1 MPLPE
6 YLSSNET
13 KEREHCV
20 DTSYVQRGDLDEEPS
35 CKREVASPLHDLEDE
50 RKEDNVVGGEESEN
64 GSNTSEPSAL
74 ESVEMADVSAAEKDN
89 KTETFERQL
98 NNRRSKR
105 ESSFQNG
112 NQPMY
117 YKILHVSLLLLEV
130 HRDQWKKSRLLNP
143 YFGLAQSLM
152 KAFSAI

>member
-1 MPLPE
+1 M
-6 YLSSNET
+6 
-13 KEREHCV
+13 
-20 DTSYVQRGDLDEEPS
+20 
-35 CKREVASPLHDLEDE
+35 ASPLHDLEDE

-105 ESSFQNG
+105 ESFFSKRKSTNVLQNTSR
-112 NQPMY
+112 QP
-117 YKILHVSLLLLEV
+117 STLEV